1 MMASTGCSRRYCF
14 RNLTEGRIH
23 RQRGSGTKTLALIQR
38 ERRIIGDLGPTALM
52 GLTAPESTDTVA
64 ESFCAF
70 PGYSEVFPGFFDDD
84 FPLLFP
90 VRALNTAY
98 GSRMGRL
105 MTSASGTMS
114 LSSDSSV
121 MPASGFSGV

>member
-1 MMASTGCSRRYCF
+1 MLTMASTGCSRRYCF

-23 RQRGSGTKTLALIQR
+23 RQRGSGTKTLALSQR
-38 ERRIIGDLGPTALM
+38 ERRIRGDLWPTALM
-52 GLTAPESTDTVA
+52 GLTAPEPD
-64 ESFCAF
+64 EAF
-70 PGYSEVFPGFFDDD
+70 PEFFA
-84 FPLLFP
+84 LLP

-105 MTSASGTMS
+105 MTSASGEMS
-114 LSSDSSV
+114 LSRDSSV